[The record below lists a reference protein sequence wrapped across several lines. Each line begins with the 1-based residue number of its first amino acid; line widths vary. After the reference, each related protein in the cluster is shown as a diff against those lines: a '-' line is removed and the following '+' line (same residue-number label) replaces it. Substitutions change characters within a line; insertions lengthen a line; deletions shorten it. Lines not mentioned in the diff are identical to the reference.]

1 MSSPSRA
8 SSAVPLT
15 QVTTINE
22 EMKVAA
28 AYAIAGTVADEEL
41 SADYIIPSPF
51 NRRVVEAVATA
62 VAEAATKS
70 GVTRRRS

>member
-1 MSSPSRA
+1 
-8 SSAVPLT
+8 
-15 QVTTINE
+15 
-22 EMKVAA
+22 MKVAA

-41 SADYIIPSPF
+41 SADYIIPSAF

-70 GVTRRRS
+70 GVTRRRA

>member
-1 MSSPSRA
+1 LDA
-8 SSAVPLT
+8 SA
-15 QVTTINE
+15 TTINE

-51 NRRVVEAVATA
+51 NRRVVEAVAIA